1 MTPDDIVVGLVALW
15 GGKLVGRTRLQKG
28 AYLLHRCGANLDL
41 RFVYYHYGPFSFAL
55 AEGCLDARA
64 DDRLGIAEH
73 RGPRAVYGIFTTD
86 RNSRPPDGVGDLTA
100 EQARPLVERMKQETG
115 LVLEIAAT
123 VAFFRDRGMDTQA
136 AVAETKARKT
146 VKASTERLD
155 KAMRLLRDLGLC
167 NASAGATPET
177 DA

>member
-28 AYLLHRCGANLDL
+28 AYLLHCCGANLGL
-41 RFVYYHYGPFSFAL
+41 RFVYYHYGPFSFEL

-64 DDRLGIAEH
+64 DARLGIAEH
-73 RGPRAVYGIFTTD
+73 QGPRAVYGIFTTD
-86 RNSRPPDGVGDLTA
+86 RNSRPPDGIGDLTA

-123 VAFFRDRGMDTQA
+123 IAFFRDRGMDMQA
-136 AVAETKARKT
+136 ALAETKARKSI
-146 VKASTERLD
+146 KASKERVE
-155 KAMRLLRDLGLC
+155 KAMRLLRDVGLC
-167 NASAGATPET
+167 NASAAAAPET
-177 DA
+177 VS